1 MHLIIYLRII
11 KYLMGLSLSVAASND
26 SYAQK
31 LNIMSIHVDSSIT
44 VKQNISY
51 GYFMGMHDVDYA
63 EFVTDGPGIVFNVA
77 LINNSTDTLTLLTKK
92 THAYLR
98 YKFNGKV
105 ITMESGLGIL
115 SDDILPGEV
124 INIQPQQTLEF
135 QLLFGLLPEYA
146 FSVENYAKNIWQ
158 IIPTLQIELE
168 LHKPKGMTVVSEPL
182 DWKSITISGE

>member
-1 MHLIIYLRII
+1 MQFIIYLRII
-11 KYLMGLSLSVAASND
+11 KYLMVLSLSVAASND

-31 LNIMSIHVDSSIT
+31 LNIMSMNINSSNI
-44 VKQNISY
+44 VKQNIEYCY
-51 GYFMGMHDVDYA
+51 GSGVTKANYV

-77 LINNSTDTLTLLTKK
+77 LINNSTDTLTVLAKK
-92 THAYLR
+92 THSYLR
-98 YKFNGKV
+98 YEFNGKV

-115 SDDILPGEV
+115 SENRIPGEV

-135 QLLFGLLPEYA
+135 QLLFGLLPEYE

>member
-26 SYAQK
+26 SYAPK
-31 LNIMSIHVDSSIT
+31 FNIISMNIDSSNT
-44 VKQNISY
+44 VDQNISY

-77 LINNSTDTLTLLTKK
+77 LINNSTDPLTVLAKK
-92 THAYLR
+92 THPYLR
-98 YKFNGKV
+98 YEFNGKV

-135 QLLFGLLPEYA
+135 QLLFGLFPEYA

>member
-11 KYLMGLSLSVAASND
+11 KYLMGLSLSVAAAHD
-26 SYAQK
+26 SYAPK
-31 LNIMSIHVDSSIT
+31 FDIMSMNIDSSNT
-44 VKQNISY
+44 VDQNISY
-51 GYFMGMHDVDYA
+51 GYFMGMQDVDYFT
-63 EFVTDGPGIVFNVA
+63 FVTNGPGIVLNVS
-77 LINNSTDTLTLLTKK
+77 LINDTTDTLTILTE
-92 THAYLR
+92 HARSYLR
-98 YKFNGKV
+98 YEFNGKKYTKNSLE
-105 ITMESGLGIL
+105 IFSN
-115 SDDILPGEV
+115 DILPGEV

-168 LHKPKGMTVVSEPL
+168 LHRPKGMTVVSEPL